1 MGRIMKDKS
10 NEKWIWLPE
19 DRYPDSQITIYSA
32 LLENAKANYVT
43 AEFSREYRFA
53 EKVVSA
59 KIRFSADTAVQ
70 LYLNGSV
77 IATGPVSVGGD
88 FIGNETVR
96 ENFYASELELFP
108 DTDQLSFFARVRM
121 SPVQICEYSKGHGG
135 FMLSAILELEDGR
148 TEWISTDERW
158 MVRKNGAYCVPN
170 TMSGKICP
178 DEYVP
183 AEVIENIWH
192 CETAP
197 IPVRSERKIEPSGSR
212 IILEPHE
219 NRTLILDL
227 PMITAGFVQTEAE
240 TSGEVVVRV
249 TGRELEESGTTEEM
263 LFLESGSYRGSYLH
277 SAGNLLVSCENHSDR
292 LATIRV
298 SFIETHYPVTE
309 EVHTRVSDEELTKV
323 LETCRHT
330 LKICRQT
337 HHLDSPRHCEPLA
350 CTGDYYI
357 ESLMTPFSFGDMRLA
372 EFDLVRT
379 AVLLE
384 RENGRMFHT
393 TYSLIWVRMLYDVYM
408 ITGRIELLERC
419 RRALELLLARF
430 ESYLGENGLIEN
442 PPDYMFVDWIYM
454 DGISMHHPPK
464 ALGQTC
470 LNLFYYAALDAAG
483 KIFSELCE
491 HEKAQILADKS
502 ADLRIAI
509 NEYLYDP
516 DKGMYFEGLNTP
528 TREDLIGKWMPPNV
542 PKRYYLKHSNILACF
557 SGACDNETGRKII
570 DKIMQ
575 DEIPGDC
582 QPYFLHYLLEAV
594 YHLGL
599 REQYTLSILEKWK
612 TPVLECSKGLAEGFI
627 KPEPTYHFDHS
638 HAWGGTPLY
647 SLPKALLGPQ
657 WTKPGMK
664 DLAFSPS
671 LLGLK
676 WAKVELLTPSGKVTC
691 DMKEGEEPQLFFR
704 SI

>member
-1 MGRIMKDKS
+1 MKLNH
-10 NEKWIWLPE
+10 NEKWVWLPE
-19 DRYPDSQITIYSA
+19 KRYPDSQTTVYSA
-32 LLENAKANYVT
+32 LLEDQKANYVV
-43 AEFSREYRFA
+43 AEFIRSYAFDQ
-53 EKVVSA
+53 KVMKASL
-59 KIRFSADTAVQ
+59 RFSADTAVQ
-70 LYLNGSV
+70 LYVNEKI
-77 IATGPVSVGGD
+77 IATGPASVGGD

-96 ENFYASELELFP
+96 DNFYASEAEIFP
-108 DTDQLSFFARVRM
+108 ETTDLSFFARVRM

-158 MVRKNGAYCVPN
+158 MVRKNGSYCAPR
-170 TMSGKICP
+170 TFDGRIRP

-183 AEVIENIWH
+183 TEVIQNIWQ

-197 IPVRSERKIEPSGSR
+197 IPVRSETKVEPEGSR
-212 IILEPHE
+212 ILLEPHE
-219 NRTLILDL
+219 KRTSILDL
-227 PMITAGFVQTEAE
+227 PMITAGFIQLEAE
-240 TSGEVVVRV
+240 TSGEVYVQV
-249 TGRELEESGTTEEM
+249 TSREQEEIGMTEEV
-263 LFLESGSYRGSYLH
+263 LFTENGCYRGFSLH
-277 SAGNLLVSCENHSDR
+277 SAGNLLLTCENRSDKPVQ
-292 LATIRV
+292 LRV

-309 EVHTRVSDEELTKV
+309 EACTQVSDEALSQV
-323 LETCRHT
+323 LRTCRHT

-357 ESLMTPFSFGDMRLA
+357 ESLMTPFAFGDMRLA
-372 EFDLVRT
+372 EFDILRT
-379 AVLLE
+379 AELLL
-384 RENGRMFHT
+384 REDGRMFHT

-408 ITGRIELLERC
+408 ITGKKKLLEC
-419 RRALELLLARF
+419 CQEALELLLARF

-483 KIFSELCE
+483 KIFSEFCE
-491 HEKAQILADKS
+491 HEKAQILGDKS

-542 PKRYYLKHSNILACF
+542 PKRYYLKHSNILACWA
-557 SGACDNETGRKII
+557 GVCDDETGRMII
-570 DKIMQ
+570 KRIMQ
-575 DEIPGDC
+575 DEILGDC

-594 YHLGL
+594 YRLGL
-599 REQYTLSILEKWK
+599 REQYTLPILEKWK
-612 TPVLECSKGLAEGFI
+612 APVRECPKGLAEGFV

>member
-43 AEFSREYRFA
+43 AELTREYRFA

-108 DTDQLSFFARVRM
+108 DADQLSFFARVRM

-158 MVRKNGAYCVPN
+158 MVRKNGSYCAPR
-170 TMSGKICP
+170 TFDGRIRP

-183 AEVIENIWH
+183 AEVIQNIWQ

-197 IPVRSERKIEPSGSR
+197 IPVRSETKVEPEGSR
-212 IILEPHE
+212 ILLEPHE
-219 NRTLILDL
+219 KRTSILDL
-227 PMITAGFVQTEAE
+227 PMITAGFIQLEAE
-240 TSGEVVVRV
+240 TSGEVYVQV
-249 TGRELEESGTTEEM
+249 TSREQEETGMTEEV
-263 LFLESGSYRGSYLH
+263 LFTENGCYRGFSLH
-277 SAGNLLVSCENHSDR
+277 SAGNLLLTCENRSDKPVQ
-292 LATIRV
+292 LRV

-309 EVHTRVSDEELTKV
+309 EACTQVSDEALSQV
-323 LETCRHT
+323 LRTCRHT

-357 ESLMTPFSFGDMRLA
+357 ESLMTPFAFGDMRLA
-372 EFDLVRT
+372 EFDILRT
-379 AVLLE
+379 AELLL
-384 RENGRMFHT
+384 REDGRMFHT

-408 ITGRIELLERC
+408 ITGKKKLLEC
-419 RRALELLLARF
+419 CQEALELLLARF

-594 YHLGL
+594 YRLGL